1 MKNGFAGAPQLIA
14 PRPPSWLR
22 FVLAALL
29 VTVALVALALWV
41 DVQSRETDK
50 ARAMSRASYD
60 RRFALTE
67 LLANM
72 AKAETSQRGYV
83 LTGDR
88 QFLVPYAPARL
99 EVTKQLAQ
107 LDELFVGRRSQQ
119 PRIDALR
126 GVLDLKF
133 AEMARVT
140 AARDAGGID
149 AAVALVREGRGR
161 RLMESADTIVS
172 AMIGDER
179 KAFVATI
186 ATSRERL
193 ADQQRLVWVLAV
205 AFAIAVA
212 TALALLWQSHR
223 RNYLSEL
230 EAYDVSLRLR
240 AIFESITDGVVIL
253 DEAGRIDAVN
263 DAVTRMLGYDPGD
276 LIGRPAWVVF
286 NVADGDGSM
295 FDRIGAGG
303 RVGPL
308 GEPASGDQVVHHK
321 QGHDVPVDIAFGH
334 MSLADGAHM
343 VATIRDISERKEIE
357 RLKDE
362 FVSTVSHELRTPLTS
377 VVGSLGLL
385 RGGAVGELQD
395 AARRLVEI
403 AENNSRRLIRLINDI
418 LDFEKIGSGRMRFDR
433 ERIDMRPL
441 LERAVEGSRGL
452 AATQD
457 VRLETT
463 VGMASTFVEGDA
475 ERLLQVVTNLLSN
488 AIRYSPPEGRVLLSL
503 VSENGRATVLVDDQG
518 PGVPP
523 EFHDRIFKRFSQ
535 AAGDG
540 TAPAGGTGLGLAIS
554 REIVRAHG
562 GEIWFGDAPGGG
574 ARFAFS
580 LGEVAAPTP
589 SVRLAEQPRIL
600 VCEDDA
606 EAADVLKRMIETEGC
621 LVDSVGT
628 IREAQ
633 ALARSGRYD
642 ALVLDL
648 HLPDARGLEAVRVL
662 RADAST
668 RGLPVIVVSA
678 FARDGR
684 EDPAAIALD
693 VIDWLDKPVDHRRL
707 LDAVKIAIGRS
718 SAARPTLLHI
728 DDDPDML
735 EVTAT
740 ALADQGRML
749 RATTVA
755 EARQVLATQTPDI
768 VILDLSLPDG
778 NGAELLP
785 EMITVDGIAIPT
797 IIYSAQDATPELGRR
812 VEAIF
817 VKSRR
822 SLPNLA
828 GTIRRILAER
838 PGEP

>member
-14 PRPPSWLR
+14 PRPPSWVR

-41 DVQSRETDK
+41 GVQSRETDK

-60 RRFALTE
+60 RRFALAE
-67 LLANM
+67 LLTQM
-72 AKAETSQRGYV
+72 ERAETSQRGYV
-83 LTGDR
+83 LTGDN
-88 QFLVPYAPARL
+88 QFLAPYAPASL
-99 EVTKQLAQ
+99 AVTKQLAQ
-107 LDELFVGRRSQQ
+107 LDELFVGRPSQQ

-133 AEMARVT
+133 IEMKRVI
-140 AARDAGGID
+140 AARDAGGVE

-161 RLMESADTIVS
+161 RLMENADTIVS
-172 AMIGDER
+172 AMIADE
-179 KAFVATI
+179 KQAFVATI
-186 ATSRERL
+186 ATSRDRL
-193 ADQQRLVWVLAV
+193 AAQQRLVWVLAF

-230 EAYDVSLRLR
+230 EAHDVSLRLR

-253 DEAGRIDAVN
+253 DAAGRIDAVN
-263 DAVTRMLGYDPGD
+263 DAVTRMLGYDPGE
-276 LIGRPAWVVF
+276 LTGRPARVVF
-286 NVADGDGSM
+286 NVADGDGGM
-295 FDRIGAGG
+295 FDRIGSAGS
-303 RVGPL
+303 P

-334 MSLADGAHM
+334 MSLADGAHL

-385 RGGAVGELQD
+385 RGGAVGELPD

-452 AATQD
+452 AVAQG

-463 VGMASTFVEGDA
+463 IGMASIFVEGDT

-503 VSENGRATVLVDDQG
+503 VSENGRATVQVDDQG

-562 GEIWFGDAPGGG
+562 GEIWFGAAPGGG

-580 LGEVAAPTP
+580 LGEVAAPIPT
-589 SVRLAEQPRIL
+589 VRLAEQPRIL

-606 EAADVLKRMIETEGC
+606 EAADVLKRMIATEGC

-684 EDPAAIALD
+684 EDPTAIALD
-693 VIDWLDKPVDHRRL
+693 VIDWLEKPVDHRRL
-707 LDAVKIAIGRS
+707 LGAVKIAIGRS
-718 SAARPTLLHI
+718 SAARPALLHI

-785 EMITVDGIAIPT
+785 ELITIDGIAIPT
-797 IIYSAQDATPELGRR
+797 IIYSAHDATPELGRR